1 LRFLRTEDFQLKTSD
16 QDSVLNM
23 DVTHQGLT
31 PEQIAELID
40 LVKKVHGFDFS
51 DYTKASLK
59 RRLTRIMQLKKLSF
73 YDLKQALI
81 NSPGFFQD
89 FLEEITVNVTE
100 MFRDPSFYK
109 ALNSQVLPYLSTYQH
124 IKIWSAGCASGEEV
138 YSLAILMRQAGLKDK
153 SFIYGTD
160 INTVVLK
167 EARKGIYSFRNIKSY
182 TENYQIAGLN
192 GSLTDHFTTMYDA
205 ATIHSELK
213 LNTLFS
219 VHNLI
224 SDTGF
229 NEFQLITCRNVFIY
243 FETQLQERILELFY
257 NSLCP
262 HGFLC
267 LGSKE
272 TIRSDLFKRKFVAVN
287 QKENIYQKIGS

>member
-1 LRFLRTEDFQLKTSD
+1 
-16 QDSVLNM
+16 M
-23 DVTHQGLT
+23 DVLPEGLST
-31 PEQIAELID
+31 EQIIELID
-40 LVKKVHGFDFS
+40 LVKRVYGFDFS
-51 DYTKASLK
+51 NYTKASLK
-59 RRLTRIMQLKKLSF
+59 RRLNRVMLLKKLNF
-73 YDLKQALI
+73 YDLKHALV
-81 NSPGFFQD
+81 NDHSFFQN

-109 ALNSQVLPYLSTYQH
+109 ALNTQVLQYISTYQH
-124 IKIWSAGCASGEEV
+124 IKIWSAGCSSGEEV
-138 YSLAILMRQAGLKDK
+138 YSLAILMHMAGLGEK

-167 EARKGIYSFRNIKSY
+167 EARKGIYSFRNIKNY
-182 TENYQIAGLN
+182 AENYQLSGLS

-205 ATIHSELK
+205 AAIHRELK
-213 LNTLFS
+213 ANTLFS
-219 VHNLI
+219 VHNLV
-224 SDTGF
+224 SDTVF

-243 FETQLQERILELFY
+243 FETVLQEKILNLFY

-272 TIRSDLFKRKFVAVN
+272 TIRSDIFKSKFKVVN

>member
-1 LRFLRTEDFQLKTSD
+1 MNS
-16 QDSVLNM
+16 SS
-23 DVTHQGLT
+23 QGLSAD
-31 PEQIAELID
+31 QIAELVD

-51 DYTKASLK
+51 DYSKASLK
-59 RRLTRIMQLKKLSF
+59 RRLARVMMIKKLEF
-73 YDLKQALI
+73 YDLKHVLL
-81 NSPGFFQD
+81 NDPDFFQD

-109 ALNSQVLPYLSTYQH
+109 ALNTQVVPYLSTYQH

-138 YSLAILMRQAGLKDK
+138 YSLAILLDQAKLREK

-160 INTVVLK
+160 VNTVVLK
-167 EARKGIYSFRNIKSY
+167 EAKLGIYSYRNIKSY
-182 TENYQIAGLN
+182 TENYVMSGLK
-192 GSLTDHFTTMYDA
+192 GSLTDHFTTLYDA

-213 LNTLFS
+213 ANTLFS

-224 SDTGF
+224 SDTVF
-229 NEFQLITCRNVFIY
+229 NEFQLISCRNVFIY
-243 FETQLQERILELFY
+243 FETQLQEKILELFY
-257 NSLCP
+257 RSLCP

-272 TIRSDLFKRKFVAVN
+272 TIRSEAFKKKFKAIN
-287 QKENIYQKIGS
+287 LKENIYQKIGT

>member
-1 LRFLRTEDFQLKTSD
+1 MIGTS
-16 QDSVLNM
+16 QS
-23 DVTHQGLT
+23 LT
-31 PEQIAELID
+31 AEQITELID

-51 DYTKASLK
+51 DYSKASLK
-59 RRLTRIMQLKKLSF
+59 RRLTRIMMIKKLSF
-73 YDLKQALI
+73 YDLKHKLV
-81 NSPGFFQD
+81 NELDFFQD

-100 MFRDPSFYK
+100 MFRDPTFYK
-109 ALNSQVLPYLSTYQH
+109 ALNNQVIPYLSTYQH
-124 IKIWSAGCASGEEV
+124 IKIWSAGCSSGEEA
-138 YSLAILMRQAGLKDK
+138 YSLAILMSKAGLKDK

-160 INTVVLK
+160 VNTVVLN
-167 EARKGIYSFRNIKSY
+167 EARKGIYSFRNVKSY
-182 TENYQIAGLN
+182 AENYQMSGLS

-213 LNTLFS
+213 VNTLFS

-224 SDTGF
+224 SDTVF
-229 NEFQLITCRNVFIY
+229 NEFQLISCRNVFIY
-243 FETQLQERILELFY
+243 FETQLQEKILELFY
-257 NSLCP
+257 KSLCP

-272 TIRSDLFKRKFVAVN
+272 TIRSDMFKEKFKAIN